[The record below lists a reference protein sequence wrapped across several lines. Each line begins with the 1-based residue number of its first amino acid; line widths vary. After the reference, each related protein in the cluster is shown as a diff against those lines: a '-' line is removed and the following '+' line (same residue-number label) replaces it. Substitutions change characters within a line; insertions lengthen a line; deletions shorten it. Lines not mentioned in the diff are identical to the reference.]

1 MQGEFER
8 GGLFSIRRYVPKS
21 ARGMF
26 SSLQNRRFR
35 LFFWSQLGSASG
47 DWIQIATVNIVVLRL
62 AGNGDELAF
71 ANLSAFTPMVLLAPI
86 AGAWADTRDKI
97 RLLALSNSG
106 LLVVTALL
114 GILAQ
119 ANLLS
124 LPIIYIAAAAS
135 GSLAAFDGTMR
146 QALIGD
152 LVPLS
157 DLGNGV
163 GLGVT
168 SMTVARA
175 TGPLTAA
182 VLVPLAGIPGCFY
195 INAFSYL
202 FLLASL
208 PRLRVPRNDAAG
220 TLVPRAS
227 LRAVA
232 QVVWGDR
239 SLRVPMAQV
248 GVLSGFGITSIV
260 LLPLFVV
267 RTLHAPGWTY
277 AMLAGIVGA
286 GSVAGSLGMAAR
298 RVTGARPVATCAL
311 GLSAMLVLTGVSSSA
326 AFAGLPLF
334 LSGVFAAYAI
344 ATALATM
351 QIAAAPEIRG
361 RVIAAYMAVF
371 TISGGLVAPA
381 TGFIAEATSPR
392 EGYYV
397 CASVV
402 AASGALALI
411 GRRMRNHWPPGAGLD
426 SAPESAAASCER
438 SKSGKD

>member
-8 GGLFSIRRYVPKS
+8 AGVFAVRRYVPES

-26 SSLQNRRFR
+26 SSLQNRKFR

-71 ANLSAFTPMVLLAPI
+71 ANLSVFTPMILLSPL

-97 RLLALSNSG
+97 RLLALANSG
-106 LLVVTALL
+106 LLAVTALL

-124 LPIIYIAAAAS
+124 LPIIYLAAAAS
-135 GSLAAFDGTMR
+135 GSLAAFDGTVR

-208 PRLRVPRNDAAG
+208 PRLRVPRNDVAR
-220 TLVPRAS
+220 TLVPCVS
-227 LRAVA
+227 WRAVVQA
-232 QVVWGDR
+232 VWGDR
-239 SLRVPMAQV
+239 SLRVPMAQIA
-248 GVLSGFGITSIV
+248 VLSGFGITSIV

-267 RTLHAPGWTY
+267 RTLHSPGWTY

-286 GSVAGSLGMAAR
+286 GSVVGSLGMAAR
-298 RVTGARPVATCAL
+298 RVTGARPVAACAL
-311 GLSAMLVLTGVSSSA
+311 GLSAMLILIGVSSSA
-326 AFAGLPLF
+326 ALAGLPLF
-334 LSGVFAAYAI
+334 LSGIFAACAI

-351 QIAAAPEIRG
+351 QIAAAPEMRG
-361 RVIAAYMAVF
+361 RVIAAYMTVF

-397 CASVV
+397 CAAVV
-402 AASGALALI
+402 AASGALVLS
-411 GRRMRNHWPPGAGLD
+411 GRRKRNHSLPGAGWD
-426 SAPESAAASCER
+426 SGSESAAASGEH
-438 SKSGKD
+438 SPGGKD